1 VARVTAI
8 RSAAAP
14 PAGAPSAAVPPA
26 PAQPAAVLS
35 ARYRRALNIAV
46 VIVVAGWQVAGA
58 GSQLA
63 ADRADYHSFSVQVA
77 IWLVLTAVIAAGSVR
92 LLRGGSG
99 WRGAWA
105 LAAVALVAGTAAA
118 AACPS
123 ADMLKTDWAWGTVGW
138 VGVLVLLRRPFAEL
152 AGFLSLA
159 ALATLALLARDGLH
173 RAELAAFITVLAGS
187 ASIQFAVAVTARVL
201 ELVARQAADAAAA
214 EAAARE
220 RDVIARRVHAARH
233 ARWLALQA
241 TAAPLLRALAAGT
254 ADPGDEALRRSCAVE
269 AARLRRMIAETD
281 DALSPLVHELHA
293 AADIAERRGVAVDVE
308 TAGTLPA
315 VPREIRRVI
324 TDAAITV
331 LVAARTRA
339 RVTLTG
345 TGAGI
350 AVSLVADAP
359 PSRLPA
365 GDGEVIFEQQHDGD
379 DLWVEARWNGR

>member
-1 VARVTAI
+1 VAGVTAVQP
-8 RSAAAP
+8 AAAQ
-14 PAGAPSAAVPPA
+14 PAAGQRAAV
-26 PAQPAAVLS
+26 QPAAVLS
-35 ARYRRALNIAV
+35 ARYRRALDIAV

-63 ADRADYHSFSVQVA
+63 ADRADYRSVTFQAAV
-77 IWLVLTAVIAAGSVR
+77 WLVLTAVIAAGSVR
-92 LLRGGSG
+92 LLRGESG

-105 LAAVALVAGTAAA
+105 LAAVALAAGTAAA
-118 AACPS
+118 AACP
-123 ADMLKTDWAWGTVGW
+123 AAEMLKTDWAWGSVGW
-138 VGVLVLLRRPFAEL
+138 VGVLVLLRRPIAEL

-159 ALATLALLARDGLH
+159 AVATFAILARGGLH
-173 RAELAAFITVLAGS
+173 RAELAGFITVLAGS
-187 ASIQFAVAVTARVL
+187 ASIQFAVAVTARTL
-201 ELVARQAADAAAA
+201 EVVARQAADAAQG

-220 RDVIARRVHAARH
+220 RDVIARQVHAARH
-233 ARWLALQA
+233 ARWQALQA

-254 ADPGDEALRRSCAVE
+254 ADPGDEAVRRSCAVE

-281 DALSPLVHELHA
+281 ETLSPLGHELLA